1 MTGRAQV
8 IEFAGFWALARC
20 LLGNSILKIPSNRE
34 PRFFSLELMQRGILR
49 CDHASGGRP
58 RSRICSAHGKRWR
71 LTDHR
76 WRVGGHG
83 GGETKPKGGAGKP
96 GGGGPDGG
104 GEAAARQPR

>member
-49 CDHASGGRP
+49 WRP
-58 RSRICSAHGKRWR
+58 RERRETKEQDLFRSRNALAFDRSSLTHWRQRMGEDKLKARCRKAWRWR
-71 LTDHR
+71 
-76 WRVGGHG
+76 
-83 GGETKPKGGAGKP
+83 P
-96 GGGGPDGG
+96 G
-104 GEAAARQPR
+104 RTR